1 MRPPGY
7 ILEPVQPERP
17 RVGEDGVEIEGDGVH
32 GPMLDSRSNRRAVRE
47 LRCKS
52 GTVPPL

>member
-1 MRPPGY
+1 VSASTASRSRARACTGT
-7 ILEPVQPERP
+7 
-17 RVGEDGVEIEGDGVH
+17 
-32 GPMLDSRSNRRAVRE
+32 MLDSPAIERRAVRE

>member
-1 MRPPGY
+1 
-7 ILEPVQPERP
+7 
-17 RVGEDGVEIEGDGVH
+17 
-32 GPMLDSRSNRRAVRE
+32 MLDSRSENRRTVRE